1 MIKLLDDR
9 ALKPLVH
16 IINNIINTG
25 IVLAS
30 FKIAI
35 ITPIHKKDNPNNPSK
50 AENYGPIISLLLN
63 FSKIFEK
70 IIKLKLTNYLEENQ
84 ILPPSQF
91 GFRKGYNTECAI
103 ASLTHSVLQA
113 LESRL

>member
-35 ITPIHKKDNPNNPSK
+35 ITPIHKKDNPSK
-50 AENYGPIISLLLN
+50 AENYRPIISLLLN